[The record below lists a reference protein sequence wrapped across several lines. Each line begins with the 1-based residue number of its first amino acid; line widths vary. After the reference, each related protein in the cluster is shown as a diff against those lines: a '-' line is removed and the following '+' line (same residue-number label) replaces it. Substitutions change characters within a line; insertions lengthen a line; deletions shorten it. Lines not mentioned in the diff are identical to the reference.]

1 MESEKPTFH
10 MTKLLITWWDLVDHY
25 LLAVMFA
32 VSLASVG
39 LQATQDRLIC
49 IPAVSCSDLARNDS
63 VVRNRSE
70 LSAVL
75 DICNRSPPS
84 FVVLTKMSDR
94 RQYDYADNE
103 CYKKMDDFSAYYS
116 LIFLAEAAILLAISN
131 FWQKNPNTASALAHC
146 EHLLSQFIKGEIFV
160 PTGEDSDP
168 GEVEQGQTQEEQKLL
183 KRLKVFEKCYSRSI
197 TKYNLTSVAGQYRL
211 RGVVG
216 SIVTIVLLAVNVNYY
231 SLSTERSQCH
241 LDGDVTFSTEPRFFQ
256 CTRSMGTYFHV
267 GSIFVIV
274 LLFFHLI
281 FVLASFLWSLTGK
294 RREPQYVI
302 TTNMHYPLRAYH
314 GDAAF
319 FCHCIHKSNFRF
331 LLTVIKD
338 LYDKQEKRERIVTS
352 GP

>member
-131 FWQKNPNTASALAHC
+131 FWQKYPNSASALAHC
-146 EHLLSQFIKGEIFV
+146 EHLLSQFSKGEILV
-160 PTGEDSDP
+160 STGEDSDP
-168 GEVEQGQTQEEQKLL
+168 GVVEVGQRERQTQEEKKLL
-183 KRLKVFEKCYSRSI
+183 KRLKVFEKCFSHKL
-197 TKYNLTSVAGQYRL
+197 TKCSLSSVTGQYRL
-211 RGVVG
+211 RGVMG
-216 SIVTIVLLAVNVNYY
+216 SIVTIVLFAVNLNHYRPY
-231 SLSTERSQCH
+231 S
-241 LDGDVTFSTEPRFFQ
+241 
-256 CTRSMGTYFHV
+256 
-267 GSIFVIV
+267 
-274 LLFFHLI
+274 
-281 FVLASFLWSLTGK
+281 
-294 RREPQYVI
+294 
-302 TTNMHYPLRAYH
+302 
-314 GDAAF
+314 
-319 FCHCIHKSNFRF
+319 
-331 LLTVIKD
+331 
-338 LYDKQEKRERIVTS
+338 
-352 GP
+352 

>member
-1 MESEKPTFH
+1 MESEKPNFH
-10 MTKLLITWWDLVDHY
+10 MTKLLTTWWDLVDHY

-70 LSAVL
+70 LRDAL

-84 FVVLTKMSDR
+84 FVVLTKLSDR
-94 RQYDYADNE
+94 PQYAYANNE

-131 FWQKNPNTASALAHC
+131 FWQKYPNSASALAHC
-146 EHLLSQFIKGEIFV
+146 EHLLSQFTKGEILV
-160 PTGEDSDP
+160 STGEDSDS
-168 GEVEQGQTQEEQKLL
+168 GEVEDGQRKKQTPEEQKLL
-183 KRLKVFEKCYSRSI
+183 KRLKVFEKCYSQRI
-197 TKYNLTSVAGQYRL
+197 TKYNLGSVTGQYRL

-216 SIVTIVLLAVNVNYY
+216 SIVTIVLCAVNLNHY
-231 SLSTERSQCH
+231 SLSTERTQCH
-241 LDGDVTFSTEPRFFQ
+241 LDGDVTFSTEPSFFQ

-274 LLFFHLI
+274 LLFLHLM
-281 FVLASFLWSLTGK
+281 FVLGSLVWSLTGE
-294 RREPQYVI
+294 RRGPEYEI
-302 TTNMHYPLRAYH
+302 TSNMDTLLTYH

-319 FCHCIHKSNFRF
+319 LFHFIHKSNYSF
-331 LLTVIKD
+331 LITVIRY
-338 LYDKQEKRERIVTS
+338 LYDKEK
-352 GP
+352 